1 MSVIT
6 AELVERA
13 GLRLVIAKGDVV
25 TPLARDRA
33 NELGV
38 TIEVGTEVA
47 PTPPSSL
54 PVPAVRPPT
63 QPAIAASAPP
73 VRPEL
78 PRRSVEAPTQL
89 DAFSG
94 ALYRRGAPLPAAML
108 PVPGVQPRV
117 AAVGRPK
124 AAVVGAGHVG
134 ATTTLR
140 LVETSLFSE
149 VTMIDV
155 VPGLAEGLALDMW
168 HSAGLR
174 GFDTRVEGSQE
185 LSALAGADYIV
196 MTAGRPRKPG
206 MSRTDLTAV
215 NAEIIRTVAAG
226 IRRHAPRA
234 VVVVVT
240 NPLEEMTELMA
251 RETGFPA
258 SRVLGMA
265 GVLDSAR
272 FRALVAL
279 TGIAEPGQVDA
290 LALGS
295 HGPEMVIPLSL
306 ATAGGKPLEDQIAP
320 EKLAA
325 IVERARDSGAEVVG
339 LLKTGSAYYAPAESA
354 AAMVRSMVTGDG
366 KLIAAAVRSRGAY
379 GLPDTRVGLPVRLGR
394 DGVAEIVELP
404 LRQNERDAL
413 RTAAASLAARIADLG

>member
-6 AELVERA
+6 AEHIERA
-13 GLRLVIAKGDVV
+13 GPRLVIAKGDLV

-38 TIEVGTEVA
+38 TIEIGASPSTSTPVVA
-47 PTPPSSL
+47 APSVRQMTGPQDPP
-54 PVPAVRPPT
+54 
-63 QPAIAASAPP
+63 APP
-73 VRPEL
+73 L
-78 PRRSVEAPTQL
+78 PKTSVAAPTQL
-89 DAFSG
+89 GAYSG
-94 ALYRRGAPLPAAML
+94 ALYRRGGPVPAAMA
-108 PVPGVQPRV
+108 PTAGRRAQADTDGRPRV
-117 AAVGRPK
+117 AVI
-124 AAVVGAGHVG
+124 GAGHVG

-149 VTMIDV
+149 VTMVDV

-174 GFDTRVEGSQE
+174 GFDTRVKGSQD
-185 LSALAGADYIV
+185 LSALAGADYVV

-215 NAEIIRTVAAG
+215 NAEIIRAVAAG
-226 IRRHAPRA
+226 VRQHAPQS

-251 RETGFPA
+251 RKTGFPT

-272 FRALVAL
+272 FCALVAL
-279 TGIAEPGQVDA
+279 TGIAGPGQVDA

-306 ATAGGKPLEDQIAP
+306 ATAGGRPLEGQLAADQ
-320 EKLAA
+320 LSA

-366 KLIAAAVRSRGAY
+366 KLVAAAVRSNGAY
-379 GLPDTRVGLPVRLGR
+379 GLPDTRIGLPVRLGR
-394 DGVAEIVELP
+394 QGVADIVELP

-413 RTAAASLAARIADLG
+413 KKAADSLVARIAELS

>member
-6 AELVERA
+6 AEQIERA
-13 GLRLVIAKGDVV
+13 GSRLVIARCDIM

-33 NELGV
+33 RELGV
-38 TIEVGTEVA
+38 TIEVGDV
-47 PTPPSSL
+47 
-54 PVPAVRPPT
+54 
-63 QPAIAASAPP
+63 PP
-73 VRPEL
+73 VRPSAAMAAPAPQAFATPAAAAIARLET
-78 PRRSVEAPTQL
+78 PSRSVETPTQL
-89 DAFSG
+89 GAFSG
-94 ALYRRGAPLPAAML
+94 ALYRRGAPLPRAMQPIPDAQAQ
-108 PVPGVQPRV
+108 PVGD
-117 AAVGRPK
+117 ARPK
-124 AAVVGAGHVG
+124 AAVIGAGHVG

-140 LVETSLFSE
+140 LVETSLFSK
-149 VTMIDV
+149 VTMIDIQ
-155 VPGLAEGLALDMW
+155 PGLAEGLALDMW

-174 GFDTRVEGSQE
+174 GFDTRVEGSQD

-206 MSRTDLTAV
+206 MSRTDLTGV
-215 NAEIIRTVAAG
+215 NAEIIRAVATG
-226 IRRHAPRA
+226 IRQFAPQA

-272 FRALVAL
+272 FCALIAL
-279 TGIAEPGQVDA
+279 TGIARPGQVEA

-306 ATAGGKPLEDQIAP
+306 ATAAGQPLEARLPADR
-320 EKLAA
+320 LAA
-325 IVERARDSGAEVVG
+325 IVERARNSGAEVVG

-354 AAMVRSMVTGDG
+354 AAMVRAMVSGESRV
-366 KLIAAAVRSRGAY
+366 IAACVRSGGAY
-379 GLPDTRVGLPVRLGR
+379 GLPDTRIGLPVRLGR
-394 DGVAEIVELP
+394 QGVAEVIELP
-404 LRQNERDAL
+404 LRQSEREAL
-413 RTAAASLAARIADLG
+413 KKAAESIANRITELG

>member
-13 GLRLVIAKGDVV
+13 GPRLVIAKGDVI
-25 TPLARDRA
+25 TPLARERA
-33 NELGV
+33 KELGV
-38 TIEVGTEVA
+38 TLEIGPPPA
-47 PTPPSSL
+47 PSS
-54 PVPAVRPPT
+54 PVSATPSSRPPAK
-63 QPAIAASAPP
+63 PAAGIPAPP
-73 VRPEL
+73 MRSEL
-78 PRRSVEAPTQL
+78 PRKTVEAPTQL

-94 ALYRRGAPLPAAML
+94 ALYRRGAPLPAAMAPLSAVRGL
-108 PVPGVQPRV
+108 PRAG
-117 AAVGRPK
+117 GRPK
-124 AAVVGAGHVG
+124 AAVIGAGHVG

-149 VTMIDV
+149 VAMVDV

-174 GFDTRVEGSQE
+174 GFDTRVKGSQDM
-185 LSALAGADYIV
+185 SALAGADYIV

-226 IRRHAPRA
+226 IRRHAPGA

-258 SRVLGMA
+258 GRVLGMA

-272 FRALVAL
+272 FCALVAL
-279 TGIAEPGQVDA
+279 TGIAGPAEVDA

-306 ATAGGKPLEDQIAP
+306 AKAGGKPLEGQLPADQ
-320 EKLAA
+320 LTA
-325 IVERARDSGAEVVG
+325 IVERARESGAEVVS

-366 KLIAAAVRSRGAY
+366 KLIAAAVRSNGAY

-394 DGVAEIVELP
+394 QGVAEIVDLP
-404 LRQNERDAL
+404 LKPGEREAL
-413 RTAAASLAARIADLG
+413 RKAADSLAARIAELG